1 MDAFIS
7 ISHIVA
13 ASLSLIL
20 GFIIT
25 IGVKG
30 SSRHKSLGNIYFWA
44 MVVNNITALFIMKAF
59 GKWFFPHYLGIAA
72 LISVTIGW
80 LAGKFK
86 QSKRWLQVHIIFMTI
101 SFYLL
106 VGGAIN
112 ELFLHTPAL
121 RPLIIDNDPIL
132 GMTHSAAMF
141 LFIVMLIY
149 FLRKYRNMKR

>member
-1 MDAFIS
+1 MDTFIS
-7 ISHIVA
+7 ISHIIS

-20 GFIIT
+20 GFII
-25 IGVKG
+25 IFGIKG
-30 SSRHKSLGNIYFWA
+30 SAQHRSLGNIYFWA

-80 LAGKFK
+80 VAGKFK
-86 QSKRWLQVHIIFMTI
+86 TSNRWLKVHIIFMTI

-112 ELFLHTPAL
+112 ELFLHVPAL
-121 RPLIIDNDPIL
+121 RPLIINNDPIL
-132 GMTHSAAMF
+132 GMTHSVAMF
-141 LFIVMLIY
+141 AFIGLLFY
-149 FLRKYRNMKR
+149 FLRKHRKMKS

>member
-1 MDAFIS
+1 MDTFIS
-7 ISHIVA
+7 ISHIIS

-20 GFIIT
+20 GFIIV
-25 IGVKG
+25 IGTKG
-30 SSRHKSLGNIYFWA
+30 SKRHKSLGNIYFWA

-80 LAGKFK
+80 AAGKFK
-86 QSKRWLQVHIIFMTI
+86 SSKRWLSVHIIFMTI

-112 ELFLHTPAL
+112 ELFLHLPSL
-121 RPLIIDNDPIL
+121 RPLIINNDPIL
-132 GMTHSAAMF
+132 GMTHSMAMF
-141 LFIVMLIY
+141 AFIALLIY
-149 FLRKYRNMKR
+149 FLRKYRK